1 MALTKSQVENAM
13 EQILVYGSVTV
24 GEDTY
29 THQDLDKLRRL
40 LRELDGRE
48 QAARG
53 GSILDR
59 AVVGGPGR

>member
-1 MALTKSQVENAM
+1 M

-40 LRELDGRE
+40 LRELDARE